1 MYRTRGKVVGVAVA
15 IAASGLLAACG
26 DNDSTASST
35 PTLTPSTSASA
46 ASSGATSAA
55 PAPAPEGEQAPPAQ
69 PSPEDS
75 PAPAPQERPAPVPAE
90 DIPAPETADLGDK
103 EKTFIAELN
112 KQGVNPSNPQD
123 AITIGNYICGAVAAG
138 KPDSEIAIYANAMA
152 GADPAFDPA
161 KMPVE
166 QAGKIYIDVAKQTYC
181 Q

>member
-35 PTLTPSTSASA
+35 PTLTPSTSA
-46 ASSGATSAA
+46 ATSAPGSA
-55 PAPAPEGEQAPPAQ
+55 SAAPAPEGETAPPAQ
-69 PSPEDS
+69 PSPEDT

-90 DIPAPETADLGDK
+90 DLPPAETGDLGDK
-103 EKTFIAELN
+103 EKKFLAELN

-138 KPDSEIAIYANAMA
+138 QPDDQIAIYANAMA
-152 GADPAFDPA
+152 GADPAFDPS